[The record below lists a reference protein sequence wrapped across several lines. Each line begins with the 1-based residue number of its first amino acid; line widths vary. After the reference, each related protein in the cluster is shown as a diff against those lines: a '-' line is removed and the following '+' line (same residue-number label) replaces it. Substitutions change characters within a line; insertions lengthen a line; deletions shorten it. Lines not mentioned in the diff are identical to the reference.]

1 LLFLSK
7 DLGFVIL
14 LLFNSDRYDI
24 GLDVSFGGNGIP
36 RIAHDSK
43 GLSNVVVVML
53 SLVILVIIVVNVVIW
68 GYQMN
73 QFDLERMREDVKI
86 TGVAYVNG
94 SSPFVNFTFEND
106 GSFTSHLVA
115 LWVDNSTT
123 HQRYDVSIFVNAGD
137 TVTYFSADVSLPE
150 KPYTVKIV
158 TERGNVAV
166 YSPS

>member
-1 LLFLSK
+1 
-7 DLGFVIL
+7 
-14 LLFNSDRYDI
+14 
-24 GLDVSFGGNGIP
+24 
-36 RIAHDSK
+36 
-43 GLSNVVVVML
+43 ML

-94 SSPFVNFTFEND
+94 SSSLVNFTFENE

-115 LWVDNSTT
+115 LWVDNSTA

-137 TVTYFSADVSLPE
+137 TVTYSSADVSLPE

-158 TERGNVAV
+158 TERGNVAI